1 MGKRKARSKRSK
13 ATEAVT
19 TTSGDVKLHVSRFK
33 GISSESAISPPGERC
48 GGSAD
53 GEACLRPD
61 KSRGS
66 GCGNLF
72 DMLTSWQA
80 QAAKRNAVEI
90 KQEEYDG
97 WRCHDPGFDT
107 SGHGNKA
114 VPSPELSDLLVND
127 AVDEETI
134 N

>member
-1 MGKRKARSKRSK
+1 M
-13 ATEAVT
+13 
-19 TTSGDVKLHVSRFK
+19 SRLK
-33 GISSESAISPPGERC
+33 GISPEAAISPPGDRC

-97 WRCHDPGFDT
+97 WRYHDPGFDT
-107 SGHGNKA
+107 SGHGKKA

-127 AVDEETI
+127 AVDEETR